1 LEEKKKQKNFH
12 FDSCEQFSVNVSEIG
27 RARSGGRS
35 QSLSHDKKNPAKLLN
50 KTVKLHAFVWK
61 LIAVERSIDCLVK
74 RIRFSHD

>member
-1 LEEKKKQKNFH
+1 MFRKSAERVVEGEARVFLMIKKT
-12 FDSCEQFSVNVSEIG
+12 
-27 RARSGGRS
+27 R
-35 QSLSHDKKNPAKLLN
+35 AKLLN